1 MLTEW
6 MVQPLWLALVIA
18 GLIGVVLL
26 ATLAAWQHVDETEG
40 YES

>member
-6 MVQPLWLALVIA
+6 MAHPAWLWLVIA
-18 GLIGVVLL
+18 GLIVVVLL
-26 ATLAAWQHVDETEG
+26 GALAAWQHVDETEG